1 MPPRPLNELMPDEKE
16 ILIYAAKIL
25 TALRAYEAAPPQTA
39 ELREYWTSSLGQD
52 LVCTILSS
60 AHSSM
65 QTHAH
70 LESYQ
75 PVV

>member
-1 MPPRPLNELMPDEKE
+1 MPPHALNELMPDEKE
-16 ILIYAAKIL
+16 LLIYASKIL
-25 TALRAYEAAPPQTA
+25 MALRAYEVALPQTA
-39 ELREYWTSSLGQD
+39 ELREYWMLSLGQD

-65 QTHAH
+65 QMHAH